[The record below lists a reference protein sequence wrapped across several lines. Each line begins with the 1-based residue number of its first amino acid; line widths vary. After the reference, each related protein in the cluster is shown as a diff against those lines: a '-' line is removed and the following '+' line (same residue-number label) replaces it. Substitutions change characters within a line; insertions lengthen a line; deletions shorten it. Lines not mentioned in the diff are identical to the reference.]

1 MTMLFVKRIW
11 GLDMDLLLQRIF
23 DAITNGSTY
32 ALIAVAM
39 VLIFKAT
46 TLINFAQG
54 EQAMLGAF
62 AVLQLWNWGIPMW
75 WAVIIGM
82 LFSAALAAG
91 LERAFIRK
99 FDPTDHLPLVIITLG
114 LFLVINAI
122 AAIIW
127 RFDPQSFPQLFPSG
141 NAFTYNNVRLSWY
154 SIFAFGSCVL
164 VLLIFQT
171 LLTKTKVGLAFRA
184 VSSNLES
191 SRLSGINIGP
201 TLQFGWAL
209 AAAAGTLGASIYAA
223 NPVLQI
229 EPSMMLRALIFS
241 VTAAALGGLDSLWG
255 ALIGGLTIGFVQ
267 SVVVQYI
274 PFIPNEMSLSAAV
287 VVLLIVLTLRP
298 SGVLGTRTVER
309 V

>member
-1 MTMLFVKRIW
+1 
-11 GLDMDLLLQRIF
+11 MDLFLQRVF
-23 DAITNGSTY
+23 DALTNGSTY

-62 AVLQLWNWGIPMW
+62 VVLQLWNWDIPMW

-82 LFSAALAAG
+82 VFSGILAAG
-91 LERAFIRK
+91 LERVFIRK
-99 FDPTDHLPLVIITLG
+99 FDPADHLPLVIITLG
-114 LFLVINAI
+114 LFLVLNAV

-164 VLLIFQT
+164 VLFVLQT

-191 SRLSGINIGP
+191 SRLSGIKIGP

-298 SGVLGTRTVER
+298 SGVLGTRAVER

>member
-241 VTAAALGGLDSLWG
+241 LTAAALGGLDSLWG